1 MNDFQHDLI
10 PQDNGIENFN
20 GELDLFSEELEDR
33 FNAGTVSSASTASSL
48 GGTYSTASTYCS
60 IF

>member
-1 MNDFQHDLI
+1 MNDLKHDL
-10 PQDNGIENFN
+10 PAQDNIIEDFN

-60 IF
+60 LF